1 MSISR
6 KDFFRQG
13 FSSLGKAAFEIADTI
28 KGHLPALPVMTQMV
42 TPPPSEARPDL
53 VAEAF
58 NDRCLARNNSCSA
71 CVESCKPKAIKLNP
85 GVGIRINPQFCNGCG
100 DCEYVC
106 PVEPKAVF
114 LAPRDLNIEK
124 PDNPYTNKAA

>member
-6 KDFFRQG
+6 KVFFRQG
-13 FSSLGKAAFEIADTI
+13 LSSLGKAAFDIADTL
-28 KGHLPALPVMTQMV
+28 KGHLPAISTISTISTMV
-42 TPPPSEARPDL
+42 SPDTSPASEPRPDL

-106 PVEPKAVF
+106 PVEPKAVV
-114 LAPRDLNIEK
+114 LVPRQQ
-124 PDNPYTNKAA
+124 

>member
-13 FSSLGKAAFEIADTI
+13 FSSLGKTAFEIADTL
-28 KGHLPALPVMTQMV
+28 KGHLPAISTISDMV
-42 TPPPSEARPDL
+42 PPGTSPLSEPRPDL

-58 NDRCLARNNSCSA
+58 NDRCRARDNSCSA
-71 CVESCKPKAIKLNP
+71 CIESCKPKAIKLNP
-85 GVGIRINPQFCNGCG
+85 GVGIRINLQFCNGCG

-106 PVEPKAVF
+106 PVEPKAVVF
-114 LAPRDLNIEK
+114 VPRQQ
-124 PDNPYTNKAA
+124 

>member
-13 FSSLGKAAFEIADTI
+13 LSSLGKTAFDIAGTL
-28 KGHLPALPVMTQMV
+28 KGHLPIIPTMVLPDTS
-42 TPPPSEARPDL
+42 PASEPRPDL

-85 GVGIRINPQFCNGCG
+85 GVGIRVNPQFCNGCG

-106 PVEPKAVF
+106 PVEPKAVV
-114 LAPRDLNIEK
+114 LVPRQQ
-124 PDNPYTNKAA
+124 

>member
-13 FSSLGKAAFEIADTI
+13 LSSLGKAALDIAGTL
-28 KGHLPALPVMTQMV
+28 KEHLPVLPVVAPQG
-42 TPPPSEARPDL
+42 TPPSSEPRLDM

-58 NDRCLARNNSCSA
+58 NDRCLARSNSCSA
-71 CVESCKPKAIKLNP
+71 CVESCKPQAIKLNP

-100 DCEYVC
+100 NCEYVC
-106 PVEPKAVF
+106 PVEPKAV
-114 LAPRDLNIEK
+114 LLVPRQQ
-124 PDNPYTNKAA
+124 T